1 MEKILEERWLTSA
14 KVSLWYYVDYTASA
28 NAAPENCRIDAYY
41 GTTLFSSTPY
51 FASNTGQSSEWVQF
65 ISTFTPSTSNGNL
78 EFLLDCINGGTAE
91 ALIDEVF
98 VSNQVTPDDIDN
110 ISLTYALLP
119 AATSTSSSQA
129 PSSVPASSIAPP
141 NPTCTIH
148 IIDPFPAGATC
159 QYEVATTG
167 NPDELYIYG
176 SIGISIE
183 DCAAAC
189 LANPACG
196 SMSWGPMSGSA
207 QQCILYPGSVASYAV
222 PASSSS
228 GLYVW
233 DQACWTYLGAN
244 GAACPSTTTTS
255 TTQMAITTTMTTST
269 SSATGCSTTYPYP
282 ATTCT
287 DLLPNPSP
295 TSDAVCGV
303 NASGNTDVY
312 QGDFDSIAACQLG
325 CLQSATCKSWSYSIL
340 CQFSDY
346 EFLYSTLNQ
355 AWSEGGSEVWFD
367 NECFYCAGDV
377 PGSSCATTSSS
388 TTTSSAPTNCPTQLV
403 VNPSFETDS
412 GAPWDFAS
420 FSSLQQCSQAQ
431 NADNQGS
438 EDGIYMGQLNPGY
451 VLYTYGPTNEPT
463 SASITQSVSCFDPTQ
478 TYTVDFYWY
487 LWEFYQSTNQGVK
500 TTTCSVYV
508 QIEGATVFNTTFD
521 AAGSAQLSTWNYSHE
536 TANFV
541 PPSATATLLV
551 GADCLGDE
559 AMINVDLI
567 TIYPAGGSS
576 GLTPVCQ
583 CSS

>member
-1 MEKILEERWLTSA
+1 MEKFLKKRWLTSA
-14 KVSLWYYVDYTASA
+14 KVSLWYYVDYTATA
-28 NAAPENCRIDAYY
+28 NAAPQNCRIDAYY
-41 GTTLFSSTPY
+41 GTTLFSSTPD
-51 FASNTGQSSEWVQF
+51 FADNTGQSSQWVQF

-78 EFLLDCINGGTAE
+78 EFLLDCTNGGEAE

-98 VSNQVTPDDIDN
+98 VSNQVTPGDIDN

-129 PSSVPASSIAPP
+129 PSSVAATSIAPP

-148 IIDPFPAGATC
+148 IIVPFPAGATC

-176 SIGISIE
+176 STGISDT

-233 DQACWTYLGAN
+233 DKACWTYLGAN
-244 GAACPSTTTTS
+244 GAACPSSTTTS
-255 TTQMAITTTMTTST
+255 TTQMAITTTMTT

-303 NASGNTDVY
+303 NGSGITDVY
-312 QGDFDSIAACQLG
+312 SGDFDSIAACQLG
-325 CLQSATCKSWSYSIL
+325 CLQSATCQSWSYSTL

-346 EFLYSTLNQ
+346 EFLYSTLNK
-355 AWSEGGSEVWFD
+355 AWTDGGTELWFD
-367 NECFYCAGDV
+367 NECFYCAGDL

-388 TTTSSAPTNCPTQLV
+388 TTTSSASTTCPTQLV
-403 VNPSFETDS
+403 VNPSFEIGS
-412 GAPWDFAS
+412 GGSPWNITS
-420 FSSLQQCSQAQ
+420 FSTLQQCSSAEG
-431 NADNQGS
+431 A
-438 EDGIYMGQLNPGY
+438 EDGTWLGQLNPGF
-451 VLYTYGPTNEPT
+451 VLYNYGPSSEPT
-463 SASITQSVSCFDPTQ
+463 SSSISQSVSCFDPTQ

-487 LWEFYQSTNQGVK
+487 LHEFYQSSNEGVM

-508 QIEGATVFNTTFD
+508 QIEDATVFNTTFD
-521 AAGSAQLSTWNYSHE
+521 AAGSVQASTWVYSHE

-541 PPSATATLLV
+541 PPSATATLLL

-559 AMINVDLI
+559 ALINVDLI
-567 TIYPAGGSS
+567 TIYPEGGSS
-576 GLTPVCQ
+576 GLTPVSQ
-583 CSS
+583 CPSPS